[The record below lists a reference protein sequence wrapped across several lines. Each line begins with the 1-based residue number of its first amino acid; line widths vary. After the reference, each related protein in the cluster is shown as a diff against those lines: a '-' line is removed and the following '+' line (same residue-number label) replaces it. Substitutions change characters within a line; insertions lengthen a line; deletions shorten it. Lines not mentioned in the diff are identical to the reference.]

1 MTEQPLSA
9 PDAALDI
16 LLPDTDGNERK
27 LSHYLEHGPV
37 LLTIYKS
44 SCAASKTMLPAL
56 GRIDRKHRPEGLAT
70 IGISQDSPNITRS
83 FARRYEIDY
92 PLLVEGSTYPVSN
105 AFDIRATPS
114 VYLILKNRTVAYG
127 TMGFM
132 RDQIEEIE
140 QAVASV
146 LGVDPVTIFSP
157 DESEVPWFVPG

>member
-1 MTEQPLSA
+1 MTENPLRA
-9 PDAALDI
+9 PDASLEI
-16 LLPDTDGNERK
+16 PLPDTEGNEHK
-27 LSHYLEHGPV
+27 ISYFLERGPV

-56 GRIDRKHRPEGLAT
+56 GRIAAKHRSQGLTT
-70 IGISQDSPNITRS
+70 IGISQDSVNITRS

-105 AFDIRATPS
+105 AFEIRATPS
-114 VYLILKNRTVAYG
+114 VYLILKNRSVAYG

-140 QAVASV
+140 QAVASA
-146 LGVDPVTIFSP
+146 LNVDPETIFTP
-157 DESEVPWFVPG
+157 EETEVPWFVPG